1 MEDLLTNL
9 SNITTYINTH
19 NYQLPKKMSTAT
31 RISNWICCPLACSPC
46 FIWSATWRLIACPF
60 QCIFNGVAFTG
71 SGNGCTELTD
81 ICISKYVNGLNAPIT
96 LATSDIKTATPD
108 QKYRMII
115 CLNELNLV
123 FSQANQINNIM
134 QMYALY

>member
-1 MEDLLTNL
+1 MICIAGKACMLCILNTYNCVFKTLILKKSTYKLTFFIQQTMEDLLTNL

-60 QCIFNGVAFTG
+60 QCIFRV
-71 SGNGCTELTD
+71 
-81 ICISKYVNGLNAPIT
+81 
-96 LATSDIKTATPD
+96 
-108 QKYRMII
+108 
-115 CLNELNLV
+115 LV
-123 FSQANQINNIM
+123 VIVLGHLI
-134 QMYALY
+134 YIPLKV